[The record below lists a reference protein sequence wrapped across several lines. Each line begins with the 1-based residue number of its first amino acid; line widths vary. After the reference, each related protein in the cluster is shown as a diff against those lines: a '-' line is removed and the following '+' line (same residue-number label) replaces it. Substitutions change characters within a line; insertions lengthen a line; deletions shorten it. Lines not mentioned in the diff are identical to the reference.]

1 MGIAYGP
8 EIAGRTNAVWAG
20 ASIMEVQF
28 KAGMKRRE
36 MAVAPLTEMTDHHRL
51 EEWQG

>member
-1 MGIAYGP
+1 VVRKSRVALMQYMQAHP
-8 EIAGRTNAVWAG
+8 F
-20 ASIMEVQF
+20 IMEVQF

-36 MAVAPLTEMTDHHRL
+36 MAVWPPLTEMTDHHRL